1 MTETTGIP
9 DDIKLRDACQKAADA
24 FGLPVEEV
32 LRQVSLEE
40 FSLQGDTEWLKR
52 AVEARR
58 RRVASQ
64 RRNPPMPAE
73 NLGPETR
80 QVRRARERALDK
92 SLHIRKYRGAAK

>member
-1 MTETTGIP
+1 MTENAEIP
-9 DDIKLRDACQKAADA
+9 DDTKLKDACQKAA
-24 FGLPVEEV
+24 
-32 LRQVSLEE
+32 
-40 FSLQGDTEWLKR
+40 DTEWLKR

-73 NLGPETR
+73 KLGPETR

-92 SLHIRKYRGAAK
+92 SLHIRKYRGAAKQD